1 MTRTVP
7 VTSSTETTIAG
18 ADEFAGSYCNT
29 YHKRAAGLKLMSRRN
44 FGSGLF
50 LPLTVTTL
58 NLAVLPNA
66 AACASSELNR
76 GGAVVPS
83 TAAGA
88 GTGTIERVIW
98 LEACAL

>member
-50 LPLTVTTL
+50 LPPTVTTL
-58 NLAVLPNA
+58 NLAVLANA
-66 AACASSELNR
+66 AVWASSELNR
-76 GGAVVPS
+76 GGAGVPS
-83 TAAGA
+83 TAARA
-88 GTGTIERVIW
+88 GTGTIEMEIW
-98 LEACAL
+98 REDCG